1 MKTLLMP
8 AQPEQAEN
16 RNLAKANFLKKYLPN
31 YDANVV
37 GAFLDNLATEQV
49 AKLQVGAF
57 GSIAFD
63 VIFSPGIIPKM
74 REPQFREAY
83 QEFFRTFYNLETF
96 DEKGWFIY
104 PEEEKFHSD
113 QRVGPN
119 HPFFIRDWV
128 ANLRVVALML
138 RDIRHDSNVFS
149 TVTNNVVES
158 ALCRMAENGEP
169 WPDSL
174 LNSLPITMQIRLD
187 TIREQVKQG
196 RVLAPGQFFRIANET
211 EFQERQFMRGNTNTR
226 ITQVMEAIDQ
236 TSAEERFSRLPP
248 DPATFQFN
256 TKMDWTN
263 PTPRQVRQSNLAP
276 IMPTL
281 DHAEKWVEMFLGV
294 QRNHLRT

>member
-1 MKTLLMP
+1 MP
-8 AQPEQAEN
+8 QRPEQPEQAN
-16 RNLAKANFLKKYLPN
+16 RSLAKANFLKRFLPH
-31 YDANVV
+31 YDAEQV
-37 GAFLDNLATEQV
+37 AAYLDSLTPEQV

-63 VIFSPGIIPKM
+63 VVFSPGIIPKM
-74 REPQFREAY
+74 REPEFRQAY
-83 QEFFRTFYNLETF
+83 QEYFRTFHNLETF

-104 PEEEKFHSD
+104 PEEEKFYGD

-119 HPFFIRDWV
+119 HPYFIRDWV

-138 RDIRHDSNVFS
+138 RDIRHDTNVFS
-149 TVTNNVVES
+149 SITNNVVES

-211 EFQERQFMRGNTNTR
+211 EFQERQFMRGNTHTR
-226 ITQVMEAIDQ
+226 ITQVMETIDQ
-236 TSAEERFSRLPP
+236 TSADERFSRLPP
-248 DPATFQFN
+248 DPATFKFN
-256 TKMDWTN
+256 TRMDWSN
-263 PTPRQVRQSNLAP
+263 PTPRQARQSNLAP

-281 DHAEKWVEMFLGV
+281 VHAEGWVDMFLGV
-294 QRNHLRT
+294 QRNHLRP